1 MENGMEIIIKLKLW
15 GHSQFQ
21 MEVNTSQSSM
31 PMIPAAE
38 QISTFSRRNPAPNN
52 VKSQLKSRMFSA
64 TTTEHPQILQM
75 IFLQQRFLS
84 PVKIQHPHGF
94 LRMEDGMETMIKL
107 KLWDHSQFQMEINTS
122 PSSMPMIPAAEPISP
137 FNRRNPAPNNVRSQ
151 LNSRMFSATTT
162 GHPQIQRMTPT
173 L

>member
-1 MENGMEIIIKLKLW
+1 KSRMFSATTMEHPQILQMIFLQQRFLSPAKIQHPHGFLRMEGGPEIMIKLKLW

-21 MEVNTSQSSM
+21 MEINISPSSM

-38 QISTFSRRNPAPNN
+38 QISPFNRRNPAPNN

-84 PVKIQHPHGF
+84 PAKIQHPHGF
-94 LRMEDGMETMIKL
+94 LRMEDGMEIIIKL
-107 KLWDHSQFQMEINTS
+107 KL
-122 PSSMPMIPAAEPISP
+122 
-137 FNRRNPAPNNVRSQ
+137 
-151 LNSRMFSATTT
+151 
-162 GHPQIQRMTPT
+162 
-173 L
+173 